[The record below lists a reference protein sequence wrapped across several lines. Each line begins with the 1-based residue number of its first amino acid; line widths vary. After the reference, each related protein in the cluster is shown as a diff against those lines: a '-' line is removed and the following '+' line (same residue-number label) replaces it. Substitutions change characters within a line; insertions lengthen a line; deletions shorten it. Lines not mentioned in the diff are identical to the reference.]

1 MRGVHLPGPR
11 QDGAAAWGRGQGT
24 DSTVVMESGFF
35 VVVIGAVVAGF
46 VQGLSGFAFGLV
58 AMSFWVWVLD
68 PRLAATLVVFGSLVG
83 QILAAVTVRRG
94 FDLTR
99 LWPFVLGGLVGIPLG
114 VALLPRLDVLW
125 FKVALGALL
134 VTWSPAM
141 LVIGR
146 LPGISVGGRL
156 ADGVVGLAGGILG
169 GLGGLSGTLPTLW
182 CTLRG
187 YEKDVQRSIIQNFN
201 LSVLL
206 VTMGTYLATGV
217 VTPSMVPLFAVVAAV
232 VLVPALL
239 GARLYAGI
247 SEALFRRIVLGLLA
261 LSGVVLLASSLPQ
274 LMQRG

>member
-1 MRGVHLPGPR
+1 MQAFHVPGPR
-11 QDGAAAWGRGQGT
+11 QDGAAVWGQVQGA

-146 LPGISVGGRL
+146 LPGISAGGRL